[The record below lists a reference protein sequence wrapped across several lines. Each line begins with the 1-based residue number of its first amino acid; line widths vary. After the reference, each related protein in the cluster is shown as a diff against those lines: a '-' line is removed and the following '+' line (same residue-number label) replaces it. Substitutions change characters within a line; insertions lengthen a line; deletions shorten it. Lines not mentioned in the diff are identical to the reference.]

1 MNFLLFCQR
10 QQVINE
16 QTMFMQQQLL
26 LQQQQQQQQHYQHLQ
41 KQAIL
46 QQIQVTAWLLFS

>member
-26 LQQQQQQQQHYQHLQ
+26 LQQQQQQQHYQHLQ